1 MHICTAL
8 LAPLLFF
15 ACAASAAAQE
25 MPSAEVMRE
34 VEFRRDGALLPAHL
48 AVEDSRRAI
57 AVLRAYAA
65 TGDETHFREALRR
78 ARHLAQLDPRESSLD
93 DSLTIAWTLALAC
106 EWLAPRLDAG
116 MKDALL
122 APLRA
127 RADTLFNKAWPE
139 SLPAL
144 AVIARLLAGHDAN
157 EKLWQLKLGREAS

>member
-1 MHICTAL
+1 MHVRTAL
-8 LAPLLFF
+8 LALC
-15 ACAASAAAQE
+15 CAASAAAQE

-34 VEFRRDGALLPAHL
+34 AEFRREGALLPAHL
-48 AVEDSRRAI
+48 AVEESRRAI

-65 TGDETHFREALRR
+65 TGDERHFHEALRR

-116 MKDALL
+116 MRDALL

-127 RADTLFNKAWPE
+127 RAGMLFNKAWPE

-144 AVIARLLAGHDAN
+144 TVIARLLAGHDQDDTR
-157 EKLWQLKLGREAS
+157 LWLLKLGREAS